1 MYCEF
6 YLDVFF
12 AVNLL
17 LDFQLLCLTNLMLW
31 GTANPLR
38 AFWGGILGAA
48 GMCLFM
54 VLSPKIHTGEAV
66 MYYGIMAVVMIRTGC
81 GCRNPG
87 NLFLGL
93 LTFFGGALLTG
104 GVLTAL
110 PYGIRKS
117 LLLFLTITVTAYWIL
132 YIGIRL
138 CKYLKRKRELFCEV
152 RIVLNRKEIKVK
164 GLYDTGNCLY
174 DRATGKAVCVIEK
187 DSFFQLLTEKQ
198 QQFLESFCIMEMAEE
213 KEAEEEAVF
222 FRGLNPRFLPY
233 TSVGCQ
239 KGLLP
244 VVTVDRIIVREQEEE
259 RKIQRAAVGISY
271 TKMSEKGRFQAI
283 ISPEVWEK

>member
-48 GMCLFM
+48 GMCLVM

-138 CKYLKRKRELFCEV
+138 CKYLKGKEPPLCQITLTFQGRKV
-152 RIVLNRKEIKVK
+152 DVI
-164 GLYDTGNCLY
+164 GLYDTGNRLF
-174 DRATGKAVCVIEK
+174 DRKTGKAVSVMEYR
-187 DSFFQLLTEKQ
+187 
-198 QQFLESFCIMEMAEE
+198 SFCGLLDKEQCTLLEQFCKMKAEE
-213 KEAEEEAVF
+213 T
-222 FRGLNPRFLPY
+222 GSSTLSGTLNPRFIFY
-233 TSVGCQ
+233 TSVGCT
-239 KGLLP
+239 GSLLP
-244 VVTVDRIIVREQEEE
+244 VVTVEQMTVRYQGT
-259 RKIQRAAVGISY
+259 KKQVKHAAIGLSMTAVSPDKKYEI
-271 TKMSEKGRFQAI
+271 I
-283 ISPEVWEK
+283 ISPAVWEF